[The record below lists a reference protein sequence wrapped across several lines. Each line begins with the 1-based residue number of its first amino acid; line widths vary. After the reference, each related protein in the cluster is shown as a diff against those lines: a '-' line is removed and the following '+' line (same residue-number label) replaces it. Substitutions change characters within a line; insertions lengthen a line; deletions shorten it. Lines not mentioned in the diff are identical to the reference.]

1 MAFLE
6 ISYSELLVE
15 LSEEQQE
22 TVAGGESKSY
32 VTEHRYT
39 NEVSFADHSKEE
51 NGVNNS
57 TEGGNNSTQ
66 EPDDPFDSDDLM
78 PLLPVRSLGFPLR
91 FRLR

>member
-51 NGVNNS
+51 NGVNNG
-57 TEGGNNSTQ
+57 TE
-66 EPDDPFDSDDLM
+66 EPDDPFNSDDLM
-78 PLLPVRSLGFPLR
+78 PLLPVRSLGSPLR